1 MTILPLA
8 FFDSFLSP
16 STMLLLLVVA
26 VLLYGERLP
35 EVAKAWGK
43 QFMDLK
49 KSFQGLRDQF
59 DSVTRDITSSVDTAI
74 PRVDWTADREEATA
88 PKFEP
93 PPSDAAPVVGP
104 QSQPPLHSEA
114 KQG

>member
-16 STMLLLLVVA
+16 QTMVIVLILA

-35 EVAKAWGK
+35 EAAKAWGK
-43 QFMDLK
+43 QFVELK

-74 PRVDWTADREEATA
+74 PRVDWDARPRRRRPLA
-88 PKFEP
+88 KFEP
-93 PPSDAAPVVGP
+93 PPPA
-104 QSQPPLHSEA
+104 
-114 KQG
+114 

>member
-1 MTILPLA
+1 MTIFPLA

-16 STMLLLLVVA
+16 PTMLMLLVVA

-35 EVAKAWGK
+35 EAAKAWGK
-43 QFMDLK
+43 QLVDLK

-59 DSVTRDITSSVDTAI
+59 DSVTRDLTNSVDT
-74 PRVDWTADREEATA
+74 PVLREDWTADREEATA

-93 PPSDAAPVVGP
+93 PPSDAAPAVAP
-104 QSQPPLHSEA
+104 ESPSPLHSEA

>member
-1 MTILPLA
+1 M
-8 FFDSFLSP
+8 
-16 STMLLLLVVA
+16 
-26 VLLYGERLP
+26 
-35 EVAKAWGK
+35 AKAWGK

-59 DSVTRDITSSVDTAI
+59 DSVTRDLTRSVDTPV
-74 PRVDWTADREEATA
+74 PRVDWTANREEATA

-93 PPSDAAPVVGP
+93 PPSDATPATAAEGP
-104 QSQPPLHSEA
+104 PPLHSEA